1 MNIKP
6 VPEKCAPTTFS
17 NISLPTIRVWAKS
30 GEGFGHPLISHLLDV
45 AAVAETLYDYES
57 VESQG
62 FIAREFGISVEHAP
76 RWLAALVGLHDFGK
90 AIPGFQAKWPD
101 GCLADENVGLVFTE
115 QSVRVT
121 DHGAATAALLA
132 PYLHEAAVK
141 SCVWIGQVMQAISAH
156 HGYNFL
162 PSYIQQSKPTRERP
176 EWESVRSEIFNTF
189 WGLLAPYGSPS
200 RSDLNLPAVQWLAG
214 ITSVADWIGS
224 NTDWFP
230 IGLREFDDLEQ
241 YYEDARQRAKIA
253 LKEIGWKKFSPLLSD
268 SVDINTLIM
277 LMVQKKDIQARP
289 LQLVADHLLMDA
301 RGASLMVVE
310 APMGEGKTELAFLA
324 HLRLQAKNGHRGF
337 YIALPTQATGNAL
350 FSRALTF
357 LGAFANGQQLDM
369 QLVHGGASMND
380 EVIRLRGI
388 YGAHGE
394 SVTSSEWFS
403 QRRRPLLSPYGV
415 GTVDQALFAA
425 LNVKHHFV
433 RLWGLANKVVI
444 FDEIHAYDSYTLGL
458 IETLLRWLKALG
470 CSVVLMS
477 ATLPAA
483 RRAQLLRAWAVDNKQ
498 IPELSYPRVYIA
510 DEDGIRGE
518 HFLSR
523 PQATIKLAAC
533 NESLEA
539 IAELVKKKLLE
550 GGCGAVIVNTVD
562 RAQEL
567 YQSIKKTSPSYV
579 ELVLFHARYPAD
591 QRGEIEKKVLSSFG
605 TEGIRPSSAL
615 LIATQVAEQSLDID
629 FDFMVTDL
637 APIDLILQRAGRL
650 HRHTRERPMAHRTPI
665 LTVAGL
671 ASDTLP
677 DLTNTAWKFVYA
689 PWVLGRT
696 WALLSRENQ
705 ISLPA
710 DIDKFVQAVYDEE
723 YPLPEDIPLSER
735 EKIEGEFL
743 CEYQGNRIKE
753 VLFARNVAI
762 DPRHEPHLAYADKQ
776 RGYEQ
781 GEDDVGL
788 LITTRLDADSL
799 RVVPVYQVEGGWA
812 ITPNGDLFD
821 PASDVTSEQAHKLRA
836 RQMSIT
842 RKAAMA
848 FWRTQ
853 PECHA
858 FSSHPWLKSLTPI
871 VLAADG
877 TSALGPALKLDVEL
891 GLVYLKKSAVADKE

>member
-1 MNIKP
+1 M
-6 VPEKCAPTTFS
+6 VEKRTPIAFS
-17 NISLPTIRVWAKS
+17 DLSLPALRVWAKS
-30 GEGFGHPLISHLLDV
+30 GEKFGHPLIAHLLDV
-45 AAVAETLYDYES
+45 AAVAETLYSYES
-57 VESQG
+57 AVSKS
-62 FIAREFGISVEHAP
+62 FVAKSFGLEVTDAH

-90 AIPGFQAKWPD
+90 VIPGFQAKWPD
-101 GCLADENVGLVFTE
+101 GRVTDEQAGLMFTE

-121 DHGAATAALLA
+121 DHAAATAALLT
-132 PYLHEAAVK
+132 PYLQGVNVN
-141 SCVWIGQVMQAISAH
+141 SRLWIEQVLQAISAH

-162 PSYIQQSKPTRERP
+162 PSYIQQSKPSREKP
-176 EWESVRSEIFNTF
+176 EWECVRAEIFDSF
-189 WGLLAPYGSPS
+189 WSLLAPPDQTFREY
-200 RSDLNLPAVQWLAG
+200 LTLPAVQWLAG

-230 IGLREFDDLEQ
+230 TGQRGIDDLSQ
-241 YYEDARQRAKIA
+241 YYTDASLRAKGA
-253 LKEIGWKKFSPLLSD
+253 LKDIGWGQFDPLLKAP
-268 SVDINTLIM
+268 VDVNTLISR
-277 LMVQKKDIQARP
+277 MVQKKDIQARP
-289 LQLVADHLLMDA
+289 LQQVADDLLEDA
-301 RGASLMVVE
+301 QGPSLLVVE

-357 LGAFANGQQLDM
+357 LGAFSDGQRIDM
-369 QLVHGGASMND
+369 QLVHGSAGMND
-380 EVIRLRGI
+380 DVIRLRGI
-388 YGAHGE
+388 YGTNGE
-394 SVTSSEWFS
+394 SIGSSEWFS

-415 GTVDQALFAA
+415 GTVDQALFAT

-477 ATLPAA
+477 ATLPAP
-483 RRAQLLRAWAVDNKQ
+483 RRAQLLRAWSVDNKQ
-498 IPELSYPRVYIA
+498 IPELPYPRVYIA
-510 DEDGIRGE
+510 DEVGVRGE

-533 NESLEA
+533 NESLDA
-539 IAELVKKKLLE
+539 ITELVKQKLLE

-567 YQSIKKTSPSYV
+567 YLSIKQTFPSDV

-591 QRGEIEKKVLSSFG
+591 QRSEIEKTVLSSFG
-605 TEGIRPSSAL
+605 AEGVRPSCAL

-637 APIDLILQRAGRL
+637 APMDLILQRAGRL
-650 HRHTRERPMAHRTPI
+650 HRHNRARPIAHKAPI

-671 ASDTLP
+671 APEALP

-705 ISLPA
+705 IFLPA
-710 DIDKFVQAVYDEE
+710 DIDRFVQAVYDEN
-723 YPLPEDIPLSER
+723 YPLPEDIPLVER
-735 EKIEGEFL
+735 GKIEGEFL
-743 CEYQGNRIKE
+743 CEYEGNRIKE
-753 VLFARNVAI
+753 MQFARNVAI

-781 GEDDVGL
+781 GEEGVGL
-788 LITTRLDADSL
+788 ENTTRLDADSL
-799 RVVPVYQVEGGWA
+799 RIVPVYQTEGGWA
-812 ITPNGDLFD
+812 ITPSGDLFD
-821 PASDVTSEQAHKLRA
+821 PASDVTTEQARRLRA
-836 RQMSIT
+836 RQMSVS

-848 FWRTQ
+848 FWRAQ

-858 FSSHPWLKSLTPI
+858 FSSHPWLKSLTPL

-877 TSALGPALKLDVEL
+877 VAILGPALKLDEEM
-891 GLVYLKKSAVADKE
+891 GLVYLKKSADADKE

>member
-1 MNIKP
+1 MD
-6 VPEKCAPTTFS
+6 EKSAPDAFS
-17 NISLPTIRVWAKS
+17 NLSLPALRVWAKS
-30 GEGFGHPLISHLLDV
+30 GEVFGHPLIAHLLDV
-45 AAVAETLYDYES
+45 AAVAETLYGYES
-57 VESQG
+57 IECQRFV
-62 FIAREFGISVEHAP
+62 AKMFGISAEHIP
-76 RWLAALVGLHDFGK
+76 RWLATLVGLHDFGK
-90 AIPGFQAKWPD
+90 TIPGFQEKWPE
-101 GCLADENVGLVFTE
+101 GRREDENAGLVFTE

-121 DHGAATAALLA
+121 DHAAATAALLT
-132 PYLHEAAVK
+132 PYLYWAGVK
-141 SCVWIGQVMQAISAH
+141 SYAWIGQVLQAISAH

-162 PSYIQQSKPTRERP
+162 PSYIQQSKPTREKP
-176 EWESVRSEIFNTF
+176 EWESVRAEIFNTF

-200 RSDLNLPAVQWLAG
+200 RNDLNLPAVQWLAG

-230 IGLREFDDLEQ
+230 IGQRGFDDLAQ

-253 LKEIGWKKFSPLLSD
+253 LEEIGWKKFSPLLNG
-268 SVDINTLIM
+268 SVDVNTLIER
-277 LMVQKKDIQARP
+277 MVQKKDIQARP
-289 LQLVADHLLMDA
+289 LQQVADNLLVDS
-301 RGASLMVVE
+301 RGASLVVVE

-357 LGAFANGQQLDM
+357 LGAFANDQQLDM
-369 QLVHGGASMND
+369 QLVHGGSSMND

-388 YGAHGE
+388 YGSQGE

-458 IETLLRWLKALG
+458 VETLLRWLKALG

-477 ATLPAA
+477 ATLPSA
-483 RRAQLLRAWAVDNKQ
+483 RRAQLLRAWSVDNNQ
-498 IPELSYPRVYIA
+498 IPELPYPRVYIA
-510 DEDGIRGE
+510 DEVGVRGE
-518 HFLSR
+518 HFSSR

-533 NESLEA
+533 YEGLDA
-539 IAELVKKKLLE
+539 IAELVEQKLLD
-550 GGCGAVIVNTVD
+550 GGCGAVIVNTID

-567 YQSIKKTSPSYV
+567 YQSIKKTFPGDV

-591 QRGEIEKKVLSSFG
+591 QRGEIEKKVLSNFG
-605 TEGIRPSSAL
+605 AEGMRPSCAL

-637 APIDLILQRAGRL
+637 APMDLILQRAGRL
-650 HRHTRERPMAHRTPI
+650 HRHTRERPIAHKIPI

-671 ASDTLP
+671 APDALP

-689 PWVLGRT
+689 SWVLGRT
-696 WALLSRENQ
+696 WALLSRESQ

-710 DIDKFVQAVYDEE
+710 DIDRFVQAVYDEQ
-723 YPLPEDIPLSER
+723 YPLPEDVALIER
-735 EKIEGEFL
+735 GKIEGEFL
-743 CEYQGNRIKE
+743 CEYEGNRIKE
-753 VLFARNVAI
+753 IQFARNVAI

-781 GEDDVGL
+781 GEEGIGL
-788 LITTRLDADSL
+788 PNTTRLDADSL
-799 RVVPVYQVEGGWA
+799 RVVPVYQTEGGWA
-812 ITPNGDLFD
+812 VTPNGDLFD
-821 PASDVTSEQAHKLRA
+821 PASDVTSEQARRLRA
-836 RQMSIT
+836 RQMSIS
-842 RKAAMA
+842 RKAAMT
-848 FWRTQ
+848 FWRAQ

-858 FSSHPWLKSLTPI
+858 FSSHPWLKSFTPL

-877 TSALGPALKLDVEL
+877 VSTIGPALKLDEEL
-891 GLVYLKKSAVADKE
+891 GLVYLKKSADADKE